1 MDLSKTVEFILE
13 QQAAMTTRQDS
24 IIKMIEGGM
33 KLIAGHDRQ
42 IKALIE
48 AQQTT
53 DHRLDR
59 LVEAQQTTDH
69 RLDRLVEAQQTTD
82 HKLDRLIEAL
92 LRNTSN
98 NGPQPT

>member
-1 MDLSKTVEFILE
+1 MDVQKTVEFILE

-24 IIKMIEGGM
+24 ILRMVEGGM

-48 AQQTT
+48 G
-53 DHRLDR
+53 
-59 LVEAQQTTDH
+59 QQTTDH

-82 HKLDRLIEAL
+82 HKLNRLTEAQQTTDHELNRLIEAL

-98 NGPQPT
+98 GPQRN

>member
-1 MDLSKTVEFILE
+1 MDVQKTVEFILE

-24 IIKMIEGGM
+24 ILRMVEGGM

-59 LVEAQQTTDH
+59 LIEAQQTTE
-69 RLDRLVEAQQTTD
+69 R
-82 HKLDRLIEAL
+82 KLNRLIDAL
-92 LRNTSN
+92 HRNSS
-98 NGPQPT
+98 NGPQRN